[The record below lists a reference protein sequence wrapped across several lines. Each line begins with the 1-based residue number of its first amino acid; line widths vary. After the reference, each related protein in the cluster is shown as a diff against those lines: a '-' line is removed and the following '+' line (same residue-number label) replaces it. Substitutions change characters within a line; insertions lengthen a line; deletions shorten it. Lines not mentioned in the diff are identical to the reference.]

1 MTSMARLMGN
11 WGLVDPTAAANTP
24 PEAFYHNGYIDEVK
38 QSGFLAEVE
47 VARRTK
53 ISVMSF
59 TYAPARH

>member
-38 QSGFLAEVE
+38 QSGFLAELW
-47 VARRTK
+47 K
-53 ISVMSF
+53 
-59 TYAPARH
+59 